1 MLDAVRFEEL
11 GLPAAAILTE
21 PFRATGQVMAELQG
35 FAGYPFA
42 TIPHPVASLSAEQVM
57 AVADAVT
64 PTVESLLLSGVA
76 DGPPAVAVERVAVER
91 VAVERVA
98 VEPLAAADAPAG
110 SDAGADDASRR
121 LQDVVETLAE
131 ALRADRADLTAERSG
146 SRITFRLH
154 IPDEA
159 CAECVMPSSML
170 VPMLQRRIDQE
181 LGPGLVVVLDDP
193 RDQKA

>member
-1 MLDAVRFEEL
+1 M
-11 GLPAAAILTE
+11 
-21 PFRATGQVMAELQG
+21 
-35 FAGYPFA
+35 
-42 TIPHPVASLSAEQVM
+42 
-57 AVADAVT
+57 
-64 PTVESLLLSGVA
+64 
-76 DGPPAVAVERVAVER
+76 
-91 VAVERVA
+91 
-98 VEPLAAADAPAG
+98 
-110 SDAGADDASRR
+110 
-121 LQDVVETLAE
+121 ETLAE

>member
-64 PTVESLLLSGVA
+64 PTVESLLLSGPA
-76 DGPPAVAVERVAVER
+76 DGPPAVAVEP
-91 VAVERVA
+91 VA
-98 VEPLAAADAPAG
+98 VEPVAVEPVAAADAPAG

-121 LQDVVETLAE
+121 LEDVVETLAE

>member
-21 PFRATGQVMAELQG
+21 PFKATGEVMAELQG

-42 TIPHPVASLSAEQVM
+42 TIPHPVASLTEDQVM

-64 PTVESLLLSGVA
+64 PVVERLILRGVA
-76 DGPPAVAVERVAVER
+76 DKTPAATG
-91 VAVERVA
+91 
-98 VEPLAAADAPAG
+98 AG
-110 SDAGADDASRR
+110 GGRTG
-121 LQDVVETLAE
+121 LEDVVEALAE

-146 SRITFRLH
+146 SRIVFRLH

-170 VPMLQRRIDQE
+170 VPMFQRRVDQE
-181 LGPGLVVVLDDP
+181 LGPGLIVELEDP
-193 RDQKA
+193 RTSVN

>member
-42 TIPHPVASLSAEQVM
+42 TIPHPVASLSAEQVEN
-57 AVADAVT
+57 VADAVT
-64 PTVESLLLSGVA
+64 PAVERLLLSGPA
-76 DGPPAVAVERVAVER
+76 DAPPT
-91 VAVERVA
+91 VA
-98 VEPLAAADAPAG
+98 VEPVAAADAPAG
-110 SDAGADDASRR
+110 SDAGTGEASRR
-121 LQDVVETLAE
+121 LEDVVETLAE

>member
-42 TIPHPVASLSAEQVM
+42 TIPHPVASLSAEQVE

-64 PTVESLLLSGVA
+64 PAVERLLLRGVGDAPPAVA
-76 DGPPAVAVERVAVER
+76 DGPG
-91 VAVERVA
+91 
-98 VEPLAAADAPAG
+98 AADDTASG
-110 SDAGADDASRR
+110 TGAA
-121 LQDVVETLAE
+121 LPCLEDVVESLAE
-131 ALRADRADLTAERSG
+131 GVRADRADLTAEQSG
-146 SRITFRLH
+146 SRIVFRLH

-159 CAECVMPSSML
+159 CAECVMPASVL
-170 VPMLQRRIDQE
+170 VPMFQRRIDQA

-193 RDQKA
+193 RDQGELAPEDRP

>member
-21 PFRATGQVMAELQG
+21 PFRTTGLVMAELQG
-35 FAGYPFA
+35 FARYPFA
-42 TIPHPVASLSAEQVM
+42 TVPHPVASLSAEQVM
-57 AVADAVT
+57 AAADAVT
-64 PTVESLLLSGVA
+64 P
-76 DGPPAVAVERVAVER
+76 AVERLLVGGAGPVGSG
-91 VAVERVA
+91 
-98 VEPLAAADAPAG
+98 AAAIGTAV
-110 SDAGADDASRR
+110 ASTS
-121 LQDVVETLAE
+121 LDDVVEALAE
-131 ALRADRADLTAERSG
+131 GLRADRADLTAVRSG

-170 VPMLQRRIDQE
+170 VPILQRRVDDE

-193 RDQKA
+193 RDHAT

>member
-1 MLDAVRFEEL
+1 MLDAVRFEEF

-21 PFRATGQVMAELQG
+21 PFAATGKVMAELQG
-35 FAGYPFA
+35 FADYPFA
-42 TIPHPVASLSAEQVM
+42 TVPHPVASLSDEQVM

-64 PTVESLLLSGVA
+64 PTVERLLLTGM
-76 DGPPAVAVERVAVER
+76 
-91 VAVERVA
+91 
-98 VEPLAAADAPAG
+98 ADAPPAAAAERGAAARAPVG
-110 SDAGADDASRR
+110 SDVGTDDASRR
-121 LQDVVETLAE
+121 LEDVVETLAE

-170 VPMLQRRIDQE
+170 VPMFQHRIDQE
-181 LGPGLVVVLDDP
+181 IGPGLVVFLDDP
-193 RDQKA
+193 RD